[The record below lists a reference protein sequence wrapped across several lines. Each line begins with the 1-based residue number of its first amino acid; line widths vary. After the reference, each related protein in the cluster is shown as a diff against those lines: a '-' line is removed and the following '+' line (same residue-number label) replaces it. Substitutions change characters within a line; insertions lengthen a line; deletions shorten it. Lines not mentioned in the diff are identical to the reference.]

1 MASAAEELVG
11 RPLPAAADS
20 VRSVA
25 VGPFTKEDLQQKTTD
40 EIRKLT
46 SNLGLAQR
54 CGGAKKTKAELVDA
68 ILQSQAVVVKAFTK
82 RQLQMKS
89 LRDVRALAGSGAPQ
103 SRSKKAAIEAVL
115 RSQESRK
122 AETQES
128 RKAGFSFA
136 A

>member
-82 RQLQMKS
+82 
-89 LRDVRALAGSGAPQ
+89 GSC
-103 SRSKKAAIEAVL
+103 R
-115 RSQESRK
+115 
-122 AETQES
+122 
-128 RKAGFSFA
+128 
-136 A
+136 